1 MITLAKKTIKNEWNA
16 EMKATKNLTELEEAL
31 QQLLEYCL
39 PVTETQQLTLGEAD
53 HRVLA
58 QDVCSSLSVPGFDNS
73 AMDGYALN
81 SSGVSAQDIEQG
93 RRFTVFER
101 IAAGSVGEQLPAGA
115 LARIFTGAPVPPG
128 ADSVIPQEKTQLKP
142 DGLVVLLQKPMA
154 GDNVRRIGEDIEKGA
169 TILQRGD
176 RLGPAQIG
184 VAASVGIP
192 ALTVYRKPRVALF
205 VTGDELTQPGEALQ
219 PGGIYNSNCFVLH
232 NLLQRMACDVS
243 DMGILRDSLGQV
255 KTALIEAAQ
264 GHDLILTSGGV
275 SVGEEDHVKQAVM
288 DLGELKLW
296 RLAIKPGKPL
306 AYGQLKRSDGSYCHF
321 IGLPG
326 NPVAS
331 FVTFLLVVQPFLQK
345 LSGGVQQKIHA
356 LMRPASFQAKTKE
369 RREFLRARINTGGEV
384 EIYPNQSS
392 GVLTSMAW
400 AHGLVDIPAQ
410 AEVNFGDQVRYIPF
424 SDLGL

>member
-1 MITLAKKTIKNEWNA
+1 MKTA
-16 EMKATKNLTELEEAL
+16 KNLTELEEAL
-31 QQLLEYCL
+31 AQLLENCL
-39 PVTETQQLTLGEAD
+39 PVSETQQLVLGETG
-53 HRVLA
+53 HRIIA
-58 QDVCSSLSVPGFDNS
+58 KDVQSPINVPGFDNS

-81 SSGVSAQDIEQG
+81 SSTVSSRDIEQG
-93 RRFTVFER
+93 KRYNVFER
-101 IAAGSVGEQLPAGA
+101 IAAGNVGEHLPNGA
-115 LARIFTGAPVPPG
+115 LARIFTGAPIPQG
-128 ADSVIPQEKTQLKP
+128 ADSVIPQEKTQLTP
-142 DGLVVLLQKPMA
+142 DGAVVLLQKPVP
-154 GDNVRRIGEDIEKGA
+154 GDNIRRVGEDIEKGS
-169 TILQRGD
+169 TVLHKGE

-184 VAASVGIP
+184 VAASVGYP
-192 ALTVYRKPRVALF
+192 VLTVYRKPRVALF
-205 VTGDELTQPGEALQ
+205 VTGDELTVPGEALQ
-219 PGGIYNSNCFVLH
+219 PGGIYNSNCFVLRE
-232 NLLQRMACDVS
+232 LLLRKICDVS

-255 KTALIEAAQ
+255 KTALVEAAL

-306 AYGQLKRSDGSYCHF
+306 AYGQIKRSDGSYCHF

-331 FVTFLLVVQPFLQK
+331 FVTFLLVVRPFLHK
-345 LSGGVQQKIHA
+345 LAGGREQEVHTVMTEA
-356 LMRPASFQAKTKE
+356 CFRAKTKE
-369 RREFLRARINTGGEV
+369 RREFLRARLNAQGGV

-410 AEVNFGDQVRYIPF
+410 TVVNPGELVRYIPF
-424 SDLGL
+424 SELGL

>member
-1 MITLAKKTIKNEWNA
+1 MKTA
-16 EMKATKNLTELEEAL
+16 KNLTELEEAL
-31 QQLLEYCL
+31 AQLLENCL
-39 PVTETQQLTLGEAD
+39 PVSETQQLVLGETG
-53 HRVLA
+53 HRIIAKGV
-58 QDVCSSLSVPGFDNS
+58 QSPINVPGFDNS

-81 SSGVSAQDIEQG
+81 SSTVSSRDIEQG
-93 RRFTVFER
+93 KRYNVFER
-101 IAAGSVGEQLPAGA
+101 IAAGNVGEHLPNGA
-115 LARIFTGAPVPPG
+115 LARIFTGAPIPQG
-128 ADSVIPQEKTQLKP
+128 ADSVIPQEKTQLTP
-142 DGLVVLLQKPMA
+142 DGAVVLLQKPVP
-154 GDNVRRIGEDIEKGA
+154 GDNIRRVGEDIEKGS
-169 TILQRGD
+169 TVLHKGE

-184 VAASVGIP
+184 VAASVGYP
-192 ALTVYRKPRVALF
+192 VLTVYRKPRVALF
-205 VTGDELTQPGEALQ
+205 VTGDELTVPGEALQ
-219 PGGIYNSNCFVLH
+219 PGGIYNSNCFVLRE
-232 NLLQRMACDVS
+232 LLLRKICDVS

-255 KTALIEAAQ
+255 KTALVEAAL

-306 AYGQLKRSDGSYCHF
+306 AYGQIKRSDGSYCHF

-331 FVTFLLVVQPFLQK
+331 FVTFLLVVRPFLQK
-345 LSGGVQQKIHA
+345 LAGGREQEVHTVMTEA
-356 LMRPASFQAKTKE
+356 CFRAKTKE
-369 RREFLRARINTGGEV
+369 RREFLRARLNAQGGV

-410 AEVNFGDQVRYIPF
+410 TVVNPGELVRYIPF
-424 SDLGL
+424 SELGL